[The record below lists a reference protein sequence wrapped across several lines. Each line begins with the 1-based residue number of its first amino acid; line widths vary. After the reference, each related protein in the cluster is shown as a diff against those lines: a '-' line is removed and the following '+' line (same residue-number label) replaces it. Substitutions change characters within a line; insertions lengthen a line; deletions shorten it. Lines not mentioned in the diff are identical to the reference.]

1 MQALW
6 MVLGSFFFA
15 SMAVCVKVAS
25 EWFNSS
31 ELLFYR
37 GALGILFMWLLARG
51 QGISL
56 STRYASMHLWRS
68 LVGVTS
74 LGAWFYSISQL
85 PLATAMTLNYM
96 SSVWIAVFLLAR
108 CWHGARRPARPRQRA
123 KAPWSSPC
131 WLVLRAWF

>member
-15 SMAVCVKVAS
+15 SMAVCVKYAS
-25 EWFNSS
+25 EWFSSS

-37 GALGILFMWLLARG
+37 GVLGMLFMWMLARNRRVA
-51 QGISL
+51 L

-68 LVGVTS
+68 LVGVVS
-74 LGAWFYSISQL
+74 LGLWFYSISRL

-96 SSVWIAVFLLAR
+96 SSVWIAAFLLG
-108 CWHGARRPARPRQRA
+108 GALLAWSPQSGAAAPPARVC
-123 KAPWSSPC
+123 WSSPC
-131 WLVLRAWF
+131 